1 MFSKIEFIKHSLA
14 EDIGRGDLFSLVS
27 DSDDI
32 FTANIISKDSG
43 ILSGCEYI
51 KYFEDICECKIVF
64 VKNDGDVLSHS
75 DIILSIQAKA
85 NVLLSIERVILN
97 ILQHSSGI
105 ATKTYQIKKLLDK
118 TDIKLLDT
126 RKTRPFLREFEKYST
141 RVGGAINHRLGLDD
155 CLMIKDT
162 HLMTIPNLKE
172 FVQKAR
178 KKIPWTSKIEC
189 ECETVEFAK
198 EAMDSGCDIIMCDN
212 MNIEQ
217 IKEVVDCRDNNFN
230 NVLIEVSGNI
240 TKDNIEKYKKVNIDA
255 ISSGSLV
262 HQATWLDFSMK
273 VILK

>member
-1 MFSKIEFIKHSLA
+1 
-14 EDIGRGDLFSLVS
+14 
-27 DSDDI
+27 
-32 FTANIISKDSG
+32 
-43 ILSGCEYI
+43 
-51 KYFEDICECKIVF
+51 
-64 VKNDGDVLSHS
+64 
-75 DIILSIQAKA
+75 
-85 NVLLSIERVILN
+85 
-97 ILQHSSGI
+97 
-105 ATKTYQIKKLLDK
+105 
-118 TDIKLLDT
+118 
-126 RKTRPFLREFEKYST
+126 
-141 RVGGAINHRLGLDD
+141 
-155 CLMIKDT
+155 MIKDT
-162 HLMTIPNLKE
+162 HLMTISNLKE

-217 IKEVVDCRDNNFN
+217 IKEVVDYRDNNFN

-273 VILK
+273 VISK